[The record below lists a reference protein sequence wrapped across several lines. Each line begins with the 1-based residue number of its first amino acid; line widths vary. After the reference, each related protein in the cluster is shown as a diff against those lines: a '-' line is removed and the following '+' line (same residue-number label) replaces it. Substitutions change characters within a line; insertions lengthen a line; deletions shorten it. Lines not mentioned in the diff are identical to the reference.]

1 MLNNSYFFLICVLL
15 DYLNSYIHR
24 NYIFS
29 VGIASGLIALFSTGT
44 Q

>member
-1 MLNNSYFFLICVLL
+1 MLNNSYFLVCVLL
-15 DYLNSYIHR
+15 DYLNSNIHR